1 MAKQTVMLEM
11 NVLEEVAPT
20 LRTLAHPVRLRILDF
35 LQHGERTVMEVARVI
50 EKPQA
55 LTSHH
60 LAIMRNNGVIA
71 ARREGANVYYSVKLQ
86 AALGLLDCIRKAKAC
101 E

>member
-11 NVLEEVAPT
+11 DVLEEVAPT